1 MATTTRPLLRS
12 FAGGE
17 ITPELYGRLDLDKFQ
32 TGLARSEN
40 FLVLPHGPITA
51 RPGFSYVLETQDS
64 ENMSRLIPF
73 SYSADQT
80 MVLEFGH
87 HYIRFHTAGAT
98 LLEPVKSI
106 TSITQANPGVFTRAA
121 HGYNTGDTL
130 FTVGVSGMTSL
141 NYRFWRVNVLTVN
154 TYTLEDL
161 DGVALNTSALPAY
174 TGSGSTGRVYEVATT
189 YDADDLFDLH
199 YAQSADVLTITHPSY
214 PPRELRRLGATTWQL
229 DDVTFAPSISAPAAT
244 TATVGGPG
252 GGSPSDH
259 VYVCTATSGST
270 FEESLPSPASSAAST
285 DLSVAGNYV
294 DVVPTLV
301 SGASRYTVYK
311 LDTGGLYGYI
321 GQSDGTAFRDD
332 NISPDMS
339 QTPPSSAN
347 PFPLAGV
354 LVSVPVTAGGTG
366 YGSTLISGGG
376 FSSVSVTAG
385 GTGYIAPA
393 VAVSDPTGS
402 GATFSV
408 TLAGPPP
415 EAIASVTVL
424 TAGTNYTSPTLIITD
439 MGGSGAVLGAS
450 IAPRVFE
457 EVTLGVTG
465 DGAGAT
471 VEPVVVGGVITDVS
485 VTAQGE
491 GYTTATVTVTNAAG
505 GSGATFGAGVLVSGN
520 NYPSTVTYI
529 EQRRCFAATDN
540 EPQKVW
546 ATRSATESN
555 MSQSV
560 PVRDDDAIIL
570 SLKATQQNRV
580 RHLVPLNDLIALT
593 AGSEVRI
600 YAPNSD
606 TLTPAS
612 ATPKTQ
618 SYVGA
623 SNVQPAVAEN
633 SILYAQAQGGHIRE
647 FAYAGAGADGA
658 VYQSNDISI
667 LAPHLVDGYSI
678 TDMAFSRTSACP
690 ILWCVR
696 SDGVLLGMTYV
707 PGQNVRAWHRHS
719 TTGTFESVCC
729 VSESGEDVLY
739 AVVKRTMRSRTVRS
753 VERLHTRQFTEAA
766 DAYHVDCGATYDGTA
781 TSTITQLW
789 HLEGQ
794 TVTAVA
800 DGAVWSGLVVS
811 GGQITLPAAAS
822 VVHVGLP
829 YTCTAETLPLS
840 WQADGFGQG
849 TMKNVSGA
857 HFRVRSSGA
866 FWCGP
871 TGGTLYEV
879 PRRSTETYGTAPRLK
894 TGWDHITVAPQWQ
907 DDGGITIEHR
917 YPLPLTVL
925 SLVLDVTS
933 S

>member
-32 TGLARSEN
+32 TGLARAEN

-51 RPGFSYVLETQDS
+51 RPGFSYVLETHDS
-64 ENMSRLIPF
+64 EDVSRLIPF
-73 SYSADQT
+73 SFSADQT

-87 HYIRFHTAGAT
+87 NYIRFHTGGAT
-98 LLEPVKSI
+98 LLEGVKSI

-121 HGYNTGDTL
+121 HGYSTGETL
-130 FTVGVSGMTSL
+130 FTVGIGGMSTL
-141 NYRFWRVNVLTVN
+141 NYRFWRVNVLTVD

-174 TGSGSTGRVYEVATT
+174 TGSGSTARVYEVATT
-189 YDADDLFDLH
+189 YDSADLFDLH

-214 PPRELRRLGATTWQL
+214 PTRELRRLGATSWTIS
-229 DDVTFAPSISAPAAT
+229 DVVFGSSVSSPSVAWAT
-244 TATVGGPG
+244 SGGPG
-252 GGSPSDH
+252 GGSPTNH
-259 VYVCTATSGST
+259 VYVCTATSGAT
-270 FEESLPSPASSAAST
+270 FEESLASPASSAVSV

-294 DVVPTLV
+294 DITPGAV
-301 SGASRYTVYK
+301 SGAVRYTIYK

-339 QTPPSSAN
+339 QTPPLASS
-347 PFPLAGV
+347 PFPVPGLLA
-354 LVSVPVTAGGTG
+354 SVPVTAGGTG
-366 YGSTLISGGG
+366 YGSATVVGEIDSVTVVDGGTG
-376 FSSVSVTAG
+376 YTAPSVSVT
-385 GTGYIAPA
+385 
-393 VAVSDPTGS
+393 DPTGT
-402 GATFSV
+402 GATFSA
-408 TLAGPPP
+408 TESAG
-415 EAIASVTVL
+415 AINAVTVL
-424 TAGTNYTSPTLIITD
+424 TPGSNYTDPTFTINDPTGTGCRLSAALTN
-439 MGGSGAVLGAS
+439 GAVT
-450 IAPRVFE
+450 I
-457 EVTLGVTG
+457 VTLGVTG
-465 DGAGAT
+465 DGTGAE
-471 VEPVVVGGVITDVS
+471 VEPVISAGVITAVS
-485 VTAQGE
+485 IVNPGS
-491 GYTTATVTVTNAAG
+491 GYTAATVTVTNAAG
-505 GSGATFGAGVLVSGN
+505 GSGATFGAGVIDSTN

-529 EQRRCFAATDN
+529 EQRRCFAATDS

-555 MSQSV
+555 MSQSI
-560 PVRDDDAIIL
+560 PVRDDDAIVIN
-570 SLKATQQNRV
+570 LKATQQNRV

-606 TLTPAS
+606 ALTPAS

-623 SNVQPAVAEN
+623 SNVQPATAEN

-647 FAYAGAGADGA
+647 FAYAGSGIDGA

-690 ILWCVR
+690 VLWCVR
-696 SDGVLLGMTYV
+696 SDGALLGMTYV
-707 PGQNVRAWHRHS
+707 PGQNVRAWHQHS

-739 AVVKRTMRSRTVRS
+739 AVVRRTMRSRTVRS

-781 TSTITQLW
+781 TATITQLW

-800 DGAVWSGLVVS
+800 DGAVWNGLVVS
-811 GGQITLPAAAS
+811 GGQLTLPAAAS

-907 DDGGITIEHR
+907 DDGGIAIEHR
-917 YPLPLTVL
+917 YSLPLTVL

>member
-51 RPGFSYVLETQDS
+51 RPGFAYVQETHDS
-64 ENMSRLIPF
+64 EDASRLIPF
-73 SYSADQT
+73 SFSADQT

-98 LLEPVKSI
+98 LLEGVKSI

-121 HGYNTGDTL
+121 HGYSTGETL
-130 FTVGVSGMTSL
+130 FTVGIGGMSTL
-141 NYRFWRVNVLTVN
+141 NYRFWRVNVLTVD

-161 DGVALNTSALPAY
+161 DGVALNTSSLPAY
-174 TGSGSTGRVYEVATT
+174 TGSGSTARVYEVATS
-189 YDADDLFDLH
+189 YDSADLFDLH

-214 PPRELRRLGATTWQL
+214 PTRELRRLGATSWTIS
-229 DDVTFAPSISAPAAT
+229 DVVFGSSVSSPSVASA
-244 TATVGGPG
+244 TAGGPG
-252 GGSPSDH
+252 GGTPVDH
-259 VYVCTATSGST
+259 VYVCTATSGAT
-270 FEESLPSPASSAAST
+270 FEESLASPASAAASV

-294 DVVPTLV
+294 DITPGAV
-301 SGASRYTVYK
+301 SGAVRYTIYK

-332 NISPDMS
+332 NINPDMS
-339 QTPPSSAN
+339 QTPPLPSS
-347 PFPLAGV
+347 PFPVPGLLA
-354 LVSVPVTAGGTG
+354 SVPVTAGGTG
-366 YGSTLISGGG
+366 YGSATVVGEIDT
-376 FSSVSVTAG
+376 VTVVDG
-385 GTGYIAPA
+385 GTGYTAPA
-393 VAVSDPTGS
+393 VSVTDPTGT
-402 GATFSV
+402 GATFSA
-408 TLAGPPP
+408 TESAG
-415 EAIASVTVL
+415 AINAVTVL
-424 TAGTNYTSPTLIITD
+424 TPGSNYTDPTFTINDPTGTGCRLSAALTN
-439 MGGSGAVLGAS
+439 GAVT
-450 IAPRVFE
+450 I
-457 EVTLGVTG
+457 VTLGVTG
-465 DGAGAT
+465 DGTGAE
-471 VEPVVVGGVITDVS
+471 VEPVISAGVITAVS
-485 VTAQGE
+485 IVNPGS
-491 GYTTATVTVTNAAG
+491 GYTAATVTVTNAAG
-505 GSGATFGAGVLVSGN
+505 GSGATFGAGVIDSTN

-529 EQRRCFAATDN
+529 EQRRCFAATDS

-555 MSQSV
+555 MSQSI
-560 PVRDDDAIIL
+560 PVRDDDAIVIN
-570 SLKATQQNRV
+570 LKATQQNRI

-606 TLTPAS
+606 ALTPAS

-623 SNVQPAVAEN
+623 SNVQPATAEN

-647 FAYAGAGADGA
+647 FAYAGSGIDGA

-690 ILWCVR
+690 VLWCVR

-707 PGQNVRAWHRHS
+707 PGQNVRAWHQHS

-739 AVVKRTMRSRTVRS
+739 TVTKRTMRSRTVRS

-766 DAYHVDCGATYDGTA
+766 DAFHVDCGATYDGTA
-781 TSTITQLW
+781 TATITQLW

-800 DGAVWSGLVVS
+800 DGAVWNGLVVS
-811 GGQITLPAAAS
+811 GGQLTLPAAAS

-849 TMKNVSGA
+849 SMKNVSGA

-917 YPLPLTVL
+917 YSLPLTVL

>member
-51 RPGFSYVLETQDS
+51 RPGFAYVLEAKGS
-64 ENMSRLIPF
+64 EDVSRLIPF
-73 SYSADQT
+73 SFSADQT

-98 LLEPVKSI
+98 LLESAKSI
-106 TSITQANPGVFTRAA
+106 TSITQASPGVFTKAA
-121 HGYNTGDTL
+121 HGYSTGDTL
-130 FTVGVSGMTSL
+130 FTVGIGGMSVL
-141 NYRFWRVNVLTVN
+141 NYRFWRVTVLTAN
-154 TYTLEDL
+154 TYTLTDL

-174 TGSGSTGRVYEVATT
+174 TGGGSTARVYEVATT
-189 YDADDLFDLH
+189 YDSADLFDLH
-199 YAQSADVLTITHPSY
+199 YAQSADVLTITHPGY
-214 PPRELRRLGATTWQL
+214 PTRELRRLGATNWQIA
-229 DDVTFAPSISAPAAT
+229 DVVFGASVGAPSAAF
-244 TATVGGPG
+244 AVSGGPG
-252 GGSPSDH
+252 GGTPTNH
-259 VYVCTATSGST
+259 VYVCTATSGAT
-270 FEESLPSPASSAAST
+270 FEESLASPASAAVT
-285 DLSVAGNYV
+285 IDLSVAGNYV
-294 DVVPTLV
+294 DITPGAV
-301 SGASRYTVYK
+301 SGAVRYTIYK

-321 GQSDGTAFRDD
+321 GQSDGSAFRDD
-332 NISPDMS
+332 NINPDMS
-339 QTPPSSAN
+339 QTPPLPSN
-347 PFPLAGV
+347 PFPVPGL

-366 YGSTLISGGG
+366 YGTALTGKITA
-376 FSSVSVTAG
+376 VTVAAG
-385 GTGYIAPA
+385 GTGYASPTLS
-393 VAVSDPTGS
+393 VSDPTGS

-408 TLAGPPP
+408 TADANPPN
-415 EAIASVTVL
+415 AILSVSVL
-424 TAGTNYTSPTLIITD
+424 TQGSGYTDPTFTLTD
-439 MGGSGAVLGAS
+439 SSGSGARLNPTLTNDAS
-450 IAPRVFE
+450 AVA
-457 EVTLGVTG
+457 TLGVTG
-465 DGAGAT
+465 DGTGAE
-471 VEPVVVGGVITDVS
+471 VEPVISGGVITAVS
-485 VTAQGE
+485 IINPGS

-505 GSGATFGAGVLVSGN
+505 GSGATFGPGVIDSTN

-529 EQRRCFAATDN
+529 EQRRCFAATDS

-555 MSQSV
+555 MSQSI
-560 PVRDDDAIIL
+560 PVRDDDAIIIN
-570 SLKATQQNRV
+570 LKATQQNRV

-606 TLTPAS
+606 ALTPAS

-647 FAYAGAGADGA
+647 FAYAGSGIDGA
-658 VYQSNDISI
+658 IYQSNDISI

-690 ILWCVR
+690 VLWCVR

-707 PGQNVRAWHRHS
+707 PGQNVRAWHQHS
-719 TTGTFESVCC
+719 TTGAFESVCC

-739 AVVKRTMRSRTVRS
+739 AVVRRAMRGRTVRA
-753 VERLHTRQFTEAA
+753 VERLHTRQFTAAA
-766 DAYHVDCGATYDGTA
+766 DAFHVDCGATYDGSATA
-781 TSTITQLW
+781 TITQLW

-829 YTCTAETLPLS
+829 YACTAETLPLS

-849 TMKNVSGA
+849 SMKNVSGA

-879 PRRSTETYGTAPRLK
+879 PRRSTETYGAAPRLK
-894 TGWDHITVAPQWQ
+894 TGWDHITVAPKWQ

-917 YPLPLTVL
+917 YALPLTVL